1 MKYGQSERWLGNLLK
16 RYPRIF
22 QLIKFLYQLMNYIWF
37 HRKLIEVNR
46 SKVRVEVD
54 PHSYGAN
61 EAFFGYYD
69 RQPVD
74 RLGNIL
80 SVLVFSDGVYLCV
93 VSKTGEVVWKE
104 KLRTYNYQQGCLAS
118 WVGDE
123 KFIFNSVID
132 GWLRGILVDLGA
144 DSRTILEDSFQ
155 SFGNGYFSSIN
166 TLRVNQNRPEYGYTH
181 YGKRDIGG
189 SLLRVS
195 KLSDQ
200 KLLWDISEAVL
211 AEKCGLTE
219 YDAIKVNHVIFSPDG
234 GKFLFLVRWFVAGVK
249 KSALLCGEVASRDLK
264 VLIDSGVVSHYC
276 WLDGNRYVV
285 WGRKK
290 DGGDGYFLGDVF
302 GLSLTR
308 LSVSELSQGDGHPS
322 RIDNKSFVSDTYPDR
337 AGSITLYIK
346 DVELGEQVLIS
357 LGVPFFPRGAKRTD
371 FHPRYVASEGK
382 VYFDS
387 NHLGRRCI
395 CSVDVAL
402 S

>member
-22 QLIKFLYQLMNYIWF
+22 QFIKFLYQLVNYIWF
-37 HRKLIEVNR
+37 SRKSIEVNR

-74 RLGNIL
+74 RFGNIL
-80 SVLVFSDGVYLCV
+80 SVFVFSDGASLCV
-93 VSKTGEVVWKE
+93 VSKKGEVVWKE
-104 KLRTYNYQQGCLAS
+104 KLDTYNYQQGCLAT

-132 GWLRGILVDLGA
+132 GWLRGILVDLRA

-155 SFGNGYFSSIN
+155 SFGSGYFSSIN

-195 KLSDQ
+195 KLSNQ

-211 AEKCGLTE
+211 AEICGLRE
-219 YDAIKVNHVIFSPDG
+219 YDAIKVNHVIFSPM
-234 GKFLFLVRWFVAGVK
+234 
-249 KSALLCGEVASRDLK
+249 E
-264 VLIDSGVVSHYC
+264 
-276 WLDGNRYVV
+276 
-285 WGRKK
+285 
-290 DGGDGYFLGDVF
+290 
-302 GLSLTR
+302 
-308 LSVSELSQGDGHPS
+308 
-322 RIDNKSFVSDTYPDR
+322 
-337 AGSITLYIK
+337 GS
-346 DVELGEQVLIS
+346 S
-357 LGVPFFPRGAKRTD
+357 
-371 FHPRYVASEGK
+371 
-382 VYFDS
+382 
-387 NHLGRRCI
+387 
-395 CSVDVAL
+395 CS